1 MRPALA
7 VGVAFPLLLL
17 GALLASC
24 GGGDDDGADVAGDQS
39 QVAAA
44 AFGARLMSVGEPLGT
59 LVDSRVQGVVPGLQL
74 ALNPDAVTSISNAV
88 EDGDE
93 RLTTIADTAGM
104 TAEEF
109 RAAWDTDRASVF
121 ASFANGLANAE
132 NPRAIRDELFIDEL
146 ASLPVHPEGVL
157 LGSGRIDRPDGEQG
171 FFLIYDV
178 AREPVVAEGTVA
190 QQLDQSPWQVTGG
203 QSNED
208 LGFLQFQNTMNPDID
223 GVAWILPLPA
233 GAVGTPV
240 SRPGADDTDGADDA
254 DGADGGEAAPDETRD
269 ASTVVYLIEV
279 QPAIQED
286 DQPFALPQD
295 GRPLPDGFPAAFLLD
310 GEQTVVEL
318 LWNSVPGG
326 SAYQLQLLTRASSF
340 DVVDIYRNRIEDE
353 GWEVTSDQAIGFAT
367 VLNFASDDGVV
378 QGTASFDSF
387 EDDDDFTQI
396 VLQLQTTSR
405 TVN

>member
-7 VGVAFPLLLL
+7 AGVAFPLLLL

-24 GGGDDDGADVAGDQS
+24 GGGDDDGSDEASDQS

-44 AFGARLMSVGEPLGT
+44 AFGARLLAVGEPLGT
-59 LVDSRVQGVVPGLQL
+59 LVDSRVQGVVPGLQV
-74 ALNPDAVTSISNAV
+74 ALNPDVVSSIASAV
-88 EDGDE
+88 EDSDE
-93 RLTTIADTAGM
+93 RLTTIAETAGM

-109 RAAWDTDRASVF
+109 RAAWDTDRASAF
-121 ASFANGLANAE
+121 ASFASGLASAE

-146 ASLPVHPEGVL
+146 AALPVHPEGVL
-157 LGSGRIDRPDGEQG
+157 LGSGRIDRPDGELG

-203 QSNED
+203 QSNKD
-208 LGFLQFQNTMNPDID
+208 LGFLQFQNTTNPDIA
-223 GVAWILPLPA
+223 GVAWVLPLAA
-233 GAVGTPV
+233 GTVGTPV
-240 SRPGADDTDGADDA
+240 SRPGADDADDA
-254 DGADGGEAAPDETRD
+254 DGADDGEAALDETRD

-279 QPAIQED
+279 QPAIQQD

-295 GRPLPDGFPAAFLLD
+295 GRPLPDGFPAAFLLE

-340 DVVDIYRNRIEDE
+340 DVVDSYRDRIEDE
-353 GWEVTSDQAIGFAT
+353 GWEVTSDEAIGFAT
-367 VLNFASDDGVV
+367 VLNFASDDGMV